1 VTGRGDGEG
10 ARKWQGHSTILQQSK
25 EYSHSDPLSPPNS
38 HTVMHGVKTDLPD
51 ISHLETAKK
60 GIPVSSARPSAG
72 PPSSRSNPSS
82 AKPSPTARPSPTG
95 KASAGPTGPVYPSYP
110 AANAGYPSFP
120 SASPSTAKPGA
131 GGASPSE
138 AGRAKELERER
149 EKARARDE
157 EKSRQERMQRGAKA
171 VDHGLGGGAHKV
183 VEASSKQVIIAQ
195 DRVVRKRRPPQ
206 KSIFSSP
213 VEFVA
218 RDRDCTLRH
227 TPPYTEN
234 PVPYTVNPE
243 PSTQSLPP

>member
-1 VTGRGDGEG
+1 MCVCVKGGVGGRP
-10 ARKWQGHSTILQQSK
+10 GHSTTLQRSEK
-25 EYSHSDPLSPPNS
+25 YSPSDPITPHNS

-110 AANAGYPSFP
+110 ATNAGYPSFP
-120 SASPSTAKPGA
+120 SASPSTVKPGA
-131 GGASPSE
+131 GGASPGD

-183 VEASSKQVIIAQ
+183 VEASSKQVIIVLGPIMKETVSPEIYFQPASQ
-195 DRVVRKRRPPQ
+195 ICGEG
-206 KSIFSSP
+206 SLLYSS
-213 VEFVA
+213 
-218 RDRDCTLRH
+218 
-227 TPPYTEN
+227 
-234 PVPYTVNPE
+234 
-243 PSTQSLPP
+243 S